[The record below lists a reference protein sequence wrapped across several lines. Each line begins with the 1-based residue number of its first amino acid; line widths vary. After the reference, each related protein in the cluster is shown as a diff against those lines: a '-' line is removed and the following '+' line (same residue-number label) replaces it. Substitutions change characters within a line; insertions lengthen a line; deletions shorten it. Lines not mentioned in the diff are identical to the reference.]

1 MLGLKDVVVTAEVL
15 ILESDTLGKKFRKT
29 MSRHSQREKV
39 MVVLQY
45 KSIP

>member
-1 MLGLKDVVVTAEVL
+1 MLGLKDAVVTAEAL
-15 ILESDTLGKKFRKT
+15 ILESDTISKKFRKT